1 MVFFVWITLSV
12 RQLNSQLIY
21 IFSQTI
27 RQPISESDGETVIH
41 RKSIVEYSKI
51 VSWIVSQTDSCETN
65 SEAAGQQTVT
75 LLFTLHIFKQD
86 SQHMTCL
93 IYSNPPVPCPAGMY
107 SLGGKFDNCTACPA
121 GSACPDPAGA
131 PVACTG
137 GKKFLCQSRSALSCL
152 RPALLIGYLV
162 GFSAY
167 ADRTD
172 RSLMVS
178 SIHIVDF

>member
-1 MVFFVWITLSV
+1 M
-12 RQLNSQLIY
+12 
-21 IFSQTI
+21 
-27 RQPISESDGETVIH
+27 
-41 RKSIVEYSKI
+41 EYSKI

-65 SEAAGQQTVT
+65 SEAASRQTVT
-75 LLFTLHIFKQD
+75 LLFTLHIFKQH

-137 GKKFLCQSRSALSCL
+137 GKKFLCQSRCTCL
-152 RPALLIGYLV
+152 RPSSKIELYMALLYL
-162 GFSAY
+162 GRAC
-167 ADRTD
+167 
-172 RSLMVS
+172 RS
-178 SIHIVDF
+178 I

>member
-1 MVFFVWITLSV
+1 MNIMWCFCLDNPF
-12 RQLNSQLIY
+12 SQTVKQSIN

-27 RQPISESDGETVIH
+27 RQRISESDSETVIH

-51 VSWIVSQTDSCETN
+51 VSWIVSQTDCCETN
-65 SEAAGQQTVT
+65 SKAASRQTVT

-137 GKKFLCQSRSALSCL
+137 GKKFLCQSRRTCL
-152 RPALLIGYLV
+152 RPSFKIELYMGLFYL
-162 GFSAY
+162 GRACC
-167 ADRTD
+167 
-172 RSLMVS
+172 
-178 SIHIVDF
+178 SI